1 VVGEFDVKD
10 VGDDSSVPIEHAR
23 TVINIPLKGSREL
36 DRLDFRLKRLSEG
49 PVDYPVQGILE
60 FLQQAHPSMLLARWL
75 TAVEQDH
82 GRSPKGSTD
91 SRLGKWGL

>member
-1 VVGEFDVKD
+1 
-10 VGDDSSVPIEHAR
+10 
-23 TVINIPLKGSREL
+23 
-36 DRLDFRLKRLSEG
+36 
-49 PVDYPVQGILE
+49 
-60 FLQQAHPSMLLARWL
+60 MLLARWL